1 MKQGIITLAD
11 NDCLVQNSV
20 LSRPVMQ
27 SKLILYFL
35 IYYISLPYIE
45 APLRYFLV
53 EHDVPWLI
61 YFRDVSVVLIV
72 FWLILKTLIRSDDN
86 KILIILLSILVL
98 HSLIGLIY
106 LPNAYMVLF
115 GWKTFL
121 PILVGVGSYYVFIE
135 NLNKMRW
142 LFLLLFVILVSGL
155 FINLFIE
162 FPWEGFTYS
171 LDTYTIEAT
180 KKEDTAFGVRRL
192 AGFSRYFYEA
202 AIQTL
207 FLLIF
212 LVVYTKNNIMKIII
226 WVLGG
231 LAIILT
237 TVKGVILSYL
247 LITILLILLKINPK
261 LIEYYKLYRKLLLSL
276 LIIVILLPILT
287 YINLLV
293 IDFGL
298 HKDIND
304 MLFSSFTMRL
314 YDTWPEAIELI
325 RDQGNLLLGRG
336 LGGIGQSQIFFETY
350 LYTSVDNIFIFLYG
364 NFGLMGGLYL
374 LYLYY
379 KGRSLEITEELYFCL
394 FLFFIFQYGIT
405 QSLFDDYLIC
415 LVLGFFL
422 SHVNDSAIRK
432 EYQIQLAKMTQ

>member
-1 MKQGIITLAD
+1 MKQSIIPLAD
-11 NDCLVQNSV
+11 NDYLVQNSD
-20 LSRPVMQ
+20 LSRPIIK
-27 SKLILYFL
+27 SKLILFFL
-35 IYYISLPYIE
+35 IYYISLPFIE
-45 APLRYFLV
+45 APLRYFLL
-53 EHDVPWLI
+53 EHDVPWII
-61 YFRDVSVVLIV
+61 YIRDVSVVLIV
-72 FWLILKTLIRSDDN
+72 SWFIFKSLFNPSDN
-86 KILIILLSILVL
+86 KLIIILFSILVL
-98 HSLIGLIY
+98 HSLIGLVY
-106 LPNAYMVLF
+106 LPNEYMVLF

-121 PILVGVGSYYVFIE
+121 PILVGVGSYYVFID
-135 NLNKMRW
+135 NLNKMKW
-142 LFLLLFVILVSGL
+142 LFLILFSILVTGL
-155 FINLFIE
+155 FINYFIE
-162 FPWEGFTYS
+162 FPWEGITYS
-171 LDTYTIEAT
+171 LDTFTIEAT
-180 KKEDTAFGVRRL
+180 KKEDTAFGIRRL

-207 FLLIF
+207 FLIIY
-212 LVVYTKNNIMKIII
+212 LVVHIKNKSIKVCI
-226 WVLGG
+226 WLLGG

-247 LITILLILLKINPK
+247 LITILLILLKINQK
-261 LIEYYKLYRKLLLSL
+261 LIEYYKLYRKLLLGL
-276 LIIVILLPILT
+276 LVMAILLPVLT

-350 LYTSVDNIFIFLYG
+350 LYTPVDNIFIFLYG
-364 NFGLMGGLYL
+364 NFGLLGGLYL

-394 FLFFIFQYGIT
+394 FIFFLFQYGIT

-415 LVLGFFL
+415 LILGFFL
-422 SHVNDSAIRK
+422 THVNDSALRK

>member
-1 MKQGIITLAD
+1 
-11 NDCLVQNSV
+11 
-20 LSRPVMQ
+20 
-27 SKLILYFL
+27 
-35 IYYISLPYIE
+35 
-45 APLRYFLV
+45 
-53 EHDVPWLI
+53 
-61 YFRDVSVVLIV
+61 
-72 FWLILKTLIRSDDN
+72 
-86 KILIILLSILVL
+86 
-98 HSLIGLIY
+98 
-106 LPNAYMVLF
+106 
-115 GWKTFL
+115 
-121 PILVGVGSYYVFIE
+121 
-135 NLNKMRW
+135 
-142 LFLLLFVILVSGL
+142 
-155 FINLFIE
+155 
-162 FPWEGFTYS
+162 
-171 LDTYTIEAT
+171 
-180 KKEDTAFGVRRL
+180 
-192 AGFSRYFYEA
+192 
-202 AIQTL
+202 
-207 FLLIF
+207 
-212 LVVYTKNNIMKIII
+212 VYTKNNIMKIII